1 MADRRTRRVP
11 VALQQQPSAAG
22 NWLRGIRFS
31 GFSLLMMGLLILGVV
46 ILAPTLHLL
55 IAQQHT
61 ITDLK
66 DSVAHEGD
74 RLASVKAQRARW
86 NDPSYVRSQVRDRLY
101 YVMPGETSYL
111 ILDDRSA
118 SAKSADKT
126 AVSKKI
132 QTTPTDWL
140 GSLFASAMTAGLTD
154 APPSGFGDPAAPTQT
169 GSTPAPAV
177 TNPAA
182 PPGLG
187 TPAPP
192 TPAEPTGPTQQ

>member
-22 NWLRGIRFS
+22 SWVRGIRS
-31 GFSLLMMGLLILGVV
+31 PGFSLLMMGLLILGVV

-66 DSVAHEGD
+66 DAVAHESD
-74 RLASVKAQRARW
+74 KLASVKAQRARW

-118 SAKSADKT
+118 TAKSAGK
-126 AVSKKI
+126 ASVSKKI
-132 QTTPTDWL
+132 QATPTDWL
-140 GSLFASAMTAGLTD
+140 AALFASAMTAGSTD
-154 APPSGFGDPAAPTQT
+154 ATPAQLGDPATQQ
-169 GSTPAPAV
+169 GATPAPAA

-182 PPGLG
+182 PPELG

-192 TPAEPTGPTQQ
+192 TPADPTGPNP